1 MRLDISSCDIDNLKP
16 ITNVMA
22 DIKGILEH
30 VIYFMVMQ

>member
-16 ITNVMA
+16 ITMV